1 MDARGQVVI
10 PKDMRNELGI
20 SSGCGF
26 WMFSIEKEGLLLKK
40 IETPDFDD
48 SNVDS
53 IKKNAKKINVDVKNV
68 DKASQYYKKGKGGR
82 LDVV

>member
-1 MDARGQVVI
+1 
-10 PKDMRNELGI
+10 
-20 SSGCGF
+20 
-26 WMFSIEKEGLLLKK
+26 MFSIEKEGILLKK
-40 IETPDFDD
+40 IDTPDFDD

-68 DKASQYYKKGKGGR
+68 DKASQDYKKGKCGR